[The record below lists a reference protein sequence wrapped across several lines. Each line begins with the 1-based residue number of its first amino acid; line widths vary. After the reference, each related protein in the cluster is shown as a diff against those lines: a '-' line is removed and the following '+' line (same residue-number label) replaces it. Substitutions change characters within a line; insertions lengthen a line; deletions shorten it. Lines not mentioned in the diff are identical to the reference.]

1 MRIIKNRVNNVILVL
16 ALFMILTFS
25 NTVKAALP
33 AEYFD
38 IVKESTMPLGSVLVL
53 DKITYKPEDPSAITI
68 INLEDGKKGMKFIK
82 IGDIKFTAIGQGQ
95 GKVTIWKEIVHV
107 IPESSMP
114 KDMSNQ
120 GYVVE
125 RVLELVNQERAKVGA
140 PPLRMSED
148 LQIAANTRAMELI
161 ENPSHTRP
169 DGSSCFSLLKNRGK
183 TCGENLAAGPTSPE
197 MAVAEWMKSD
207 EHRTNMLD
215 PEYREIGIGL
225 YSDGNTAYKHY
236 WIQIFR
242 G

>member
-1 MRIIKNRVNNVILVL
+1 MVLFTILS
-16 ALFMILTFS
+16 FS
-25 NTVKAALP
+25 NLVKAALP

-38 IVKESTMPLGSVLVL
+38 IVKESTLPLGSVLEL
-53 DKITYKPEDPSAITI
+53 GEITYKPEDPSAVTI
-68 INLEDGKKGMKFIK
+68 IDLEDGKKGMKFIK
-82 IGDIKFTAIGQGQ
+82 VGDIKFTAIGQGQ
-95 GKVTIWKEIVHV
+95 GKVVIWKEVVHV
-107 IPESSMP
+107 IPENSVL

-120 GYVVE
+120 EYVVE

-169 DGSSCFSLLKNRGK
+169 DGSSCFSLLKNRGRA
-183 TCGENLAAGPTSPE
+183 CGENLAAGPTSPE
-197 MAVAEWMKSD
+197 MAVAEWMKSN
-207 EHRTNMLD
+207 EHRENMLD
-215 PEYREIGIGL
+215 PDYREIGVGI
-225 YSDGNTAYKHY
+225 YSDEHTPLKHY